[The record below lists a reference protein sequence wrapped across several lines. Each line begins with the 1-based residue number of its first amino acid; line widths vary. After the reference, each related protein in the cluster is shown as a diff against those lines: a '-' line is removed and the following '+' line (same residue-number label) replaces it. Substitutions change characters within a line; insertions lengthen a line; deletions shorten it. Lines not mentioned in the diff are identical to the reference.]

1 MAERC
6 WFHYVNIA
14 GRYCVGGDCGSQ
26 TVNRKCRFGGAFC
39 FGTRIDPW
47 TCKKEKM
54 NMKKN
59 KFLDLLT
66 SVDVLNTLNGGISE
80 AQIAYHQEENGREI
94 RVYIPGVDM
103 KTVQVE
109 VHNNTLSVFYF
120 IPVVSD
126 GKPIQMPQLIY
137 NKVVPYFI
145 EIGKISSHSEDRE
158 LVVTLP
164 FNKLANGYHRKIQL
178 DEE

>member
-1 MAERC
+1 MGQE
-6 WFHYVNIA
+6 
-14 GRYCVGGDCGSQ
+14 G
-26 TVNRKCRFGGAFC
+26 
-39 FGTRIDPW
+39 
-47 TCKKEKM
+47 EM

-80 AQIAYHQEENGREI
+80 PQITYHQDEQGREI

-109 VHNNTLSVFYF
+109 VHNNNLSIFYF
-120 IPVVSD
+120 IPVEVA
-126 GKPIQMPQLIY
+126 GKIIPMPQLIY
-137 NKVVPYFI
+137 SKVVPYFI
-145 EIGKISSHSEDRE
+145 EIGKISSHSEEHE
-158 LVVTLP
+158 LVVTMP
-164 FNKLANGYHRKIQL
+164 FNRMANGYHRKIRL